1 MYLNACKGLER
12 AGYSH
17 YEISNW
23 ARAGLESRHNL
34 AYWRSSPYLGVGPGA
49 HSYVSGHRFENLK
62 SPRSYIDRMAGVFFP
77 LAIDDTRGDP
87 VEAMRRDGPVSDV
100 EEAITSN
107 EISDAF
113 MMGLRLSGGI
123 SARAFEQRF
132 GMTLRDARAEQID
145 ELAVAG
151 MLESDEAGIRIP
163 HDRWLMGNE
172 VFVRF
177 IEDSIS
183 GQARPGLQ
191 EAPG

>member
-1 MYLNACKGLER
+1 
-12 AGYSH
+12 
-17 YEISNW
+17 
-23 ARAGLESRHNL
+23 
-34 AYWRSSPYLGVGPGA
+34 
-49 HSYVSGHRFENLK
+49 
-62 SPRSYIDRMAGVFFP
+62 MAAAFFP
-77 LAIDDTRGDP
+77 LAVGDVRGDP

-100 EEAITSN
+100 EEAIMSN

-123 SARAFEQRF
+123 SASAFEKRF

-145 ELAVAG
+145 ELVISG

-177 IEDSIS
+177 IDDSIS
-183 GQARPGLQ
+183 ARARP
-191 EAPG
+191 E